1 MDEKARHSV
10 IVYDGKEYWPEP
22 LHIARLRN
30 ERPEALSW
38 CNLLVGEIGSIK
50 LWSAGEYGYWKNGS
64 TKRENGLKEALNI
77 ISEDLCLIIDNAEN
91 DGGTTFEVNKA
102 FTASSETL
110 GYLKKIRNFANDAS
124 Q

>member
-1 MDEKARHSV
+1 MDEKARNSK
-10 IVYDGKEYWPEP
+10 IIYDGKEYWPES
-22 LHIARLRN
+22 LHLARLRD
-30 ERPEALSW
+30 EAPEALNW
-38 CNLLVGEIGSIK
+38 CNLMVGEIGSIK

-77 ISEDLCLIIDNAEN
+77 ISEDLLSVIDNAEN
-91 DGGTTFEVNKA
+91 DGLNKA